1 MSEPVVYEPDYSGRS
16 AGAAARLALHL
27 EPRRDYRTQYFF
39 RFLSFLTV
47 KNAPD
52 SCNCGRTRRKSMT
65 KTRLLPSLTLM
76 SGLASIGILLA
87 TTSNVGAR
95 DKPKRETI
103 QATAMGRQRA
113 SGKTFHVTV
122 NIDSYSTPEDQKVLS
137 DAFSTG
143 GHNALVKT
151 LSKMQSKGRVAITGT
166 LGYQIAYIRSVP
178 TGNGRRIRLITDRPI
193 HFNEAYVNGRS
204 KDYDLSALE
213 ITLNTNPKQ
222 SEGALIVAG
231 RFGIDKNKQISF
243 ESYGS
248 GPWRL
253 VNIMEWN

>member
-65 KTRLLPSLTLM
+65 KTRLLPSLTLI

-103 QATAMGRQRA
+103 HATAMGLRLGCGDWRHRRECRKRRRHWRR
-113 SGKTFHVTV
+113 SG
-122 NIDSYSTPEDQKVLS
+122 NDSG
-137 DAFSTG
+137 G
-143 GHNALVKT
+143 GH
-151 LSKMQSKGRVAITGT
+151 KGRKGD
-166 LGYQIAYIRSVP
+166 RSQRD
-178 TGNGRRIRLITDRPI
+178 T
-193 HFNEAYVNGRS
+193 A
-204 KDYDLSALE
+204 
-213 ITLNTNPKQ
+213 
-222 SEGALIVAG
+222 
-231 RFGIDKNKQISF
+231 
-243 ESYGS
+243 
-248 GPWRL
+248 
-253 VNIMEWN
+253 